1 MRRRMTDR
9 LNLDVQEGLSGIRAD
24 AYLAQELHE
33 FSRSALQKLI
43 EQGAVLRNGFPCK
56 KNDKL

>member
-24 AYLAQELHE
+24 AYLLHKS
-33 FSRSALQKLI
+33 FM
-43 EQGAVLRNGFPCK
+43 NFPVPRCK
-56 KNDKL
+56 S